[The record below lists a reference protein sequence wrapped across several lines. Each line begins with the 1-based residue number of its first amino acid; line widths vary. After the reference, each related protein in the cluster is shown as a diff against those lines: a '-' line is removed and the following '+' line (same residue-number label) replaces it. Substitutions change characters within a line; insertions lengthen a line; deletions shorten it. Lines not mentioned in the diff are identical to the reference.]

1 MTIFS
6 SSVGKSCHRVLLKVD
21 KAPQVRPDNL
31 EASIIRHDLE
41 SDEGN
46 ELRDLKC
53 DVMMTLQTD

>member
-1 MTIFS
+1 M
-6 SSVGKSCHRVLLKVD
+6 
-21 KAPQVRPDNL
+21 RPADEDNL
-31 EASIIRHDLE
+31 EAFIIRRDLE